1 MKKVLFILPALLLV
15 SGLVAYADME
25 GSASAHV
32 YVKVDPNVA
41 VGAEAIVDAG
51 TVQTG
56 DFTATIKFRVDANLQ
71 AVYLY
76 AAASPLYKGDDPTN
90 NDVLPIPL
98 ELSAGIEIAPT
109 NANPMEGGSN
119 VAGYTSA
126 AVDIEGFPGIT
137 TEMICFESSQNNHF
151 SQDVFVTVVWNQDD
165 PEKPTGEY
173 SGKVKLWALLMPEIP
188 SGS

>member
-1 MKKVLFILPALLLV
+1 MKKVLFILPALLLA
-15 SGLVAYADME
+15 SGLVAYADLE

-41 VGAEAIVDAG
+41 VGAQAIVDAG
-51 TVQTG
+51 TVQMG
-56 DFTATIKFRVDANLQ
+56 EFCATVQFRVDANLQ

-90 NDVLPIPL
+90 DEVLPIPL
-98 ELSAGIEIAPT
+98 ALSSGIEIAPT

-119 VAGYTSA
+119 VAAYTSTS
-126 AVDIEGFPGIT
+126 VDIDGFPGTT

-151 SQDVFVTVVWNQDD
+151 SQDVFVTVCWNQDD

-173 SGKVKLWALLMPEIP
+173 SGKVKLWALLMPEAP